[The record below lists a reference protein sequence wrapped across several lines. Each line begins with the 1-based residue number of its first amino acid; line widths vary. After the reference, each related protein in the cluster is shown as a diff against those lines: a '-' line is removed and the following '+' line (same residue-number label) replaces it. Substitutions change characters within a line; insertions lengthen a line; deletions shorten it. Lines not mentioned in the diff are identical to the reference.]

1 MISPELRPRLASKA
15 RMRFDRHS
23 GSHMLVYPEKGL
35 LLNATAT
42 EVVKLCTGEHSV
54 AQIIDRLQRK
64 FHDVQPEQVERE
76 VLDFLQALSERGLV
90 KELP

>member
-54 AQIIDRLQRK
+54 AQIIERLRRK
-64 FHDVQPEQVERE
+64 FHDAQPEKVERE

>member
-1 MISPELRPRLASKA
+1 MISLAFRPLLASKA

-54 AQIIDRLQRK
+54 AQIIAQLQRQ
-64 FHDVQPEQVERE
+64 FHDAPAEQVEHE
-76 VLDFLQALSERGLV
+76 VLDFVLALAERGLV
-90 KELP
+90 RELP